1 MSDELK
7 NKLKNNLYEKR
18 YIHSLGVA
26 EEAKRLA
33 VIYGADEEKAYIAGL
48 LHDCAKKFTPDEQL
62 DVCKKIGVELDEY
75 AKLCIPIVHSFLGVE
90 IARTEYGIND
100 VEILN
105 AIKYHTVGRAGMTL
119 LEKIIYIADITE
131 AGRDFE
137 GVDELR
143 RLVDK
148 DLTAAIIKS
157 VEFELKRNSQ
167 RQSIIHPNMIYMW
180 NDIVL
185 NRD

>member
-1 MSDELK
+1 MYEEIK
-7 NKLKNNLYEKR
+7 EKLKKSLSEKR
-18 YIHSLGVA
+18 YIHILGVA
-26 EEAKRLA
+26 DEAKRLA
-33 VIYGADEEKAYIAGL
+33 KLYGADEEKAYIAGL
-48 LHDCAKKFTPDEQL
+48 LHDCAKEFAPDEQL
-62 DVCKKIGVELDEY
+62 AMCEKLGVELDEY

-90 IARTEYGIND
+90 IARMEYGVND
-100 VEILN
+100 VEVLN

-180 NDIVL
+180 NDIIL